1 VLRDRRADAR
11 LEALGWEV
19 VRVWEHEDPV
29 EAGDRVEEAVRAG
42 QRRQAPT
49 SSSAI
54 S

>member
-11 LEALGWEV
+11 LEALGWAV
-19 VRVWEHEDPV
+19 LRVWEHEDPV
-29 EAGDRVEEAVRAG
+29 EAADRVEALVRSRSG
-42 QRRQAPT
+42 QART